1 MPTRWPPPD
10 FGAIGSGGFM
20 RSRIRGRAS
29 EVCATDR
36 GRIAVIS
43 PLGEFDL
50 GVRRQ
55 FWDLLHKTDWQRT
68 ERVIVDL
75 RRVTFIGPAGLRI
88 LLELW
93 SRSQRD
99 GFTLA
104 VVRGGGGE
112 VQWAM

>member
-1 MPTRWPPPD
+1 V
-10 FGAIGSGGFM
+10 
-20 RSRIRGRAS
+20 RAT
-29 EVCATDR
+29 ER

-55 FWDLLHKTDWQRT
+55 FWDLLHKIDWQRT

-93 SRSQRD
+93 SRSRRD

-104 VVRGGGGE
+104 VVRGGQE
-112 VQWAM
+112 VQWALAGLGLDSQLPMIDI

>member
-1 MPTRWPPPD
+1 
-10 FGAIGSGGFM
+10 M
-20 RSRIRGRAS
+20 RSRIRRRAS
-29 EVCATDR
+29 EVRATDR

-55 FWDLLHKTDWQRT
+55 FWELLHKIDWQRT

-104 VVRGGGGE
+104 VVRGGQD
-112 VQWAM
+112 VQWAMAGLGLDSQLPMIDV

>member
-1 MPTRWPPPD
+1 
-10 FGAIGSGGFM
+10 M
-20 RSRIRGRAS
+20 RSRVRGRAS
-29 EVCATDR
+29 EVRATER
-36 GRIAVIS
+36 GPIAVIS

-55 FWDLLHKTDWQRT
+55 FWDLLHKVDWQRT

-93 SRSQRD
+93 SRSRRD

-104 VVRGGGGE
+104 VVRGGQE
-112 VQWAM
+112 VQWALAGLGLDSQLPMIDV

>member
-1 MPTRWPPPD
+1 
-10 FGAIGSGGFM
+10 M
-20 RSRIRGRAS
+20 RSRVRGRVS

-43 PLGEFDL
+43 PLGAFDL

-55 FWDLLHKTDWQRT
+55 FWDLLYKIDWRRT
-68 ERVIVDL
+68 QRVIVDL
-75 RRVTFIGPAGLRI
+75 RGVTFIGPAGLRM

-93 SRSQRD
+93 SRSERD

-104 VVRGGGGE
+104 VVRGGRE
-112 VQWAM
+112 VQWALAGVGLDSQLPMIDG